1 METFHKV
8 VIGIAIVVLIILLIA
23 VGFLLNKTKDN
34 MVYPPSANKCP
45 DYWLEDNDGCKMM
58 NDNNKGDLNSNDVDI
73 TTDPVVNFDDKDAN
87 NYYLKSVGKSD
98 PGPWYNEDKETFS
111 EYSDIC
117 AKQAWANHY
126 NVKWDGVKNYNG
138 CY

>member
-8 VIGIAIVVLIILLIA
+8 VIGIAVVVLIILLVA

-45 DYWLEDNDGCKMM
+45 DYWLEHPDGCKMK
-58 NDNNKGDLNSNDVDI
+58 NLNNGVLSLENVTN
-73 TTDPVVNFDDKDAN
+73 PVVNFENKDAN
-87 NYYLKSVGKSD
+87 NYYLQTASD
-98 PGPWYNEDKETFS
+98 ESPNWFNKDNETYP

-126 NVKWDGVKNYNG
+126 DIKWDGVKNYNG

>member
-8 VIGIAIVVLIILLIA
+8 VIGIALVVLIILLVA

-45 DYWLEDNDGCKMM
+45 DYWLEDPSGCKMM
-58 NDNNKGDLNSNDVDI
+58 GANNGNLEYQGTDVAL
-73 TTDPVVNFDDKDAN
+73 VNFDNKTDD
-87 NYYLKSVGKSD
+87 NYFLQPVDQDNAKWFNTDG
-98 PGPWYNEDKETFS
+98 ETFT

-117 AKQAWANHY
+117 AKQAWANRY

>member
-8 VIGIAIVVLIILLIA
+8 VIGIALVVLIILLVA

-45 DYWLEDNDGCKMM
+45 DYWLEDPDGCKIMGTNNDGYM
-58 NDNNKGDLNSNDVDI
+58 NNGVLNVG
-73 TTDPVVNFDDKDAN
+73 TDPIVNFDNKNDDNYFLQPVTKDETAKWFNKDKKAF
-87 NYYLKSVGKSD
+87 
-98 PGPWYNEDKETFS
+98 T

>member
-8 VIGIAIVVLIILLIA
+8 VIGIALVVLIILLVA

-45 DYWLEDNDGCKMM
+45 DYWLEDPSGCKMM
-58 NDNNKGDLNSNDVDI
+58 GTNNG
-73 TTDPVVNFDDKDAN
+73 DPVFDHGTGAAIVNFDDKTDG
-87 NYYLKSVGKSD
+87 NYFLQSGSNWFNTD
-98 PGPWYNEDKETFS
+98 GETYT

>member
-8 VIGIAIVVLIILLIA
+8 VIGIALVVLIILLVA

-45 DYWLEDNDGCKMM
+45 DYWLEDPSGCKIMGT
-58 NDNNKGDLNSNDVDI
+58 NNGELDYSNVIGDPI
-73 TTDPVVNFDDKDAN
+73 VNFDDKTDD
-87 NYYLKSVGKSD
+87 NYFLQSGSKWFNTDG
-98 PGPWYNEDKETFS
+98 ETYT

-117 AKQAWANHY
+117 AKQAWANRY